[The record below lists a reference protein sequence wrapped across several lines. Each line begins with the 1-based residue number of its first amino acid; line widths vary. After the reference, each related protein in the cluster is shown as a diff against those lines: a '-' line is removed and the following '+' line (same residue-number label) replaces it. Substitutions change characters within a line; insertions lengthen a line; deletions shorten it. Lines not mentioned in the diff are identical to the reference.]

1 MTHVTKAAVVRI
13 SDAQYFI
20 LRFVVGELFLCTRV
34 RTWPQTC
41 MAYMHTEKMMME
53 EEIEQKIEERGGQTD
68 RRLLCYSSYAVLC
81 FFCSCIV
88 LLLYIY
94 LIYI

>member
-1 MTHVTKAAVVRI
+1 MPHVTKAAVVRI

-53 EEIEQKIEERGGQTD
+53 EEIEKIEERGGQTD

-94 LIYI
+94 LISI